1 MTTSIEIIYET
12 QTFGAL
18 NKPPLIHS
26 TGKDS
31 VEEWLGERGKL
42 VQRLDFE
49 TSGVMLFE
57 KTPCLKD
64 LIKRKLIIKNYLCLV
79 SGKLS
84 KPVLVG
90 GYLGSRYRGSKKV
103 SYSKTKKDRFRE
115 FETKITPIKL
125 IGKNTLV
132 SAETR
137 TGLRHQVRASCA
149 IVGHPL
155 VGDFL
160 YGGGKSV
167 YPFFLHAESVI
178 LPDGLVI
185 TCHRYPD

>member
-1 MTTSIEIIYET
+1 MTTSIEIIYDSP
-12 QTFGAL
+12 TFGAL

-26 TGKDS
+26 TGKGS
-31 VEEWLGERGKL
+31 VEEWLGNRGKL

-84 KPVLVG
+84 KPVLAA

-103 SYSKTKKDRFRE
+103 SFSKTKKDRFRE

-125 IGKNTLV
+125 VGENTLV
-132 SAETR
+132 RAETN
-137 TGLRHQVRASCA
+137 TGLRHQVRVSCA
-149 IVGHPL
+149 IMGYPL
-155 VGDFL
+155 VGDYL
-160 YGGGKSV
+160 YGENKSL

-185 TCHRYPD
+185 TCHRNPD